1 MYMLSNIALF
11 LFFIAGC
18 SSDYKLAPET
28 EKSTEGI
35 TIPEID
41 VDPLLYDFG
50 ALNAGSETQDTVITI
65 KNIGNGDL
73 DLTDIYLYRGNS
85 NFSLTTVPLGSV
97 ESSQSV
103 ELIVSYAPGTYE
115 FNSDTIII
123 LSNDEDESEVM
134 VYLDGSG
141 DAPII
146 HVTPETYDFGTV
158 FIGCDDALGIL
169 IENYGNAD
177 LEITDLE
184 YFASLPVDFSIEDYV
199 SNEGPLPWTITPN
212 YGDFIHLRIEYW
224 PLDNLDDG
232 AWVEITS
239 NDPVS
244 PVATS
249 GHEGLGDYKTWVEDS
264 FTQDGDAEVDILFVV
279 DNSGSMS
286 SNQTNLKNNFGD
298 FMSVFVSTGVD
309 YHIAIITTDDATFVG
324 DVITSTSTDPIT
336 EFGDQIDLVGYSG
349 SANEK

>member
-184 YFASLPVDFSIEDYV
+184 YFASLPCA
-199 SNEGPLPWTITPN
+199 LWTKC
-212 YGDFIHLRIEYW
+212 YY
-224 PLDNLDDG
+224 
-232 AWVEITS
+232 
-239 NDPVS
+239 
-244 PVATS
+244 
-249 GHEGLGDYKTWVEDS
+249 
-264 FTQDGDAEVDILFVV
+264 
-279 DNSGSMS
+279 S
-286 SNQTNLKNNFGD
+286 SNKLINYNKLN
-298 FMSVFVSTGVD
+298 
-309 YHIAIITTDDATFVG
+309 
-324 DVITSTSTDPIT
+324 
-336 EFGDQIDLVGYSG
+336 
-349 SANEK
+349 